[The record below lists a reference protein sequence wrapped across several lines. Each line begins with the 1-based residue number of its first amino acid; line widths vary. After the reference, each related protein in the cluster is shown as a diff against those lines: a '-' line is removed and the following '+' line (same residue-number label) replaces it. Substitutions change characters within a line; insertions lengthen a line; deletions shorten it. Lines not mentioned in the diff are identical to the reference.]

1 MSHRTALGHLT
12 VLDATDGVSGQY
24 CGRLLSDFGA
34 SVTLLE
40 PTNGTS
46 TRRTG
51 PFDKSGHSFL
61 FQHLNLGKESGSR
74 ESLAERARNADIAL
88 LDPSENADALRAE
101 NTQLITCTISDFGVD
116 GPRKDWKGG
125 ELIHQALSGVMY
137 RNGDPKRHPLYGCG
151 HRSYYVAGVAAYS
164 SVLAAIF
171 ARGKTGRG
179 QHCSIDVAECA
190 ASMTYAFATQYNYNR
205 VLERRTTPAN
215 LPSAVLQCSDGWISV
230 FIYAYRWKEACEAL
244 NVPDLAAD
252 PAYATAEGRMEHWPK
267 IVARIQESVREL
279 PADVVV
285 DRLQSLGSVAGK
297 AARPSQLGD
306 HPHLL
311 ARGYWES
318 VDAGDG
324 PRTILGPPFRMEKT
338 PRVLP
343 SVRRMAS

>member
-1 MSHRTALGHLT
+1 MRHTTALGNLV
-12 VLDATDGVSGQY
+12 VLDATDGVAGQY

-40 PTNGTS
+40 PVGGTP
-46 TRRTG
+46 TRRVG
-51 PFDKSGHSFL
+51 PFDRQGESFL
-61 FQHLNLGKESGSR
+61 FQHLNLGKEPGSR
-74 ESLAERARNADIAL
+74 DALAQLATSADIAL
-88 LDPSENADALRAE
+88 VGPDEDAAKLRE
-101 NTQLITCTISDFGVD
+101 TNPRLITCTISDFGTD

-125 ELIHQALSGVMY
+125 ELIQQALSGVMF

-151 HRSYYVAGVAAYS
+151 HRSYYVSGAAAYS

-171 ARGKTGRG
+171 ARSKSGKG

-230 FIYAYRWKEACEAL
+230 FVYAYRWKETCEAL
-244 NVPDLAAD
+244 NVPDLANN
-252 PAYATAEGRMEHWPK
+252 PVYATAEGRMENWPQ
-267 IVARIQESVREL
+267 IVARIQESVRDL
-279 PADVVV
+279 PAELVV

-297 AARPSQLGD
+297 AARPSQMASN
-306 HPHLL
+306 PHLV
-311 ARGYWES
+311 ARDYWE
-318 VDAGDG
+318 VVETPDG
-324 PRTILGPPFRMEKT
+324 PRTVLGPPFRMEKT

-343 SVRRMAS
+343 AARRKAS